1 MFLQMREIAA
11 LPPIIFM
18 FIFGLVL
25 RVVIHMV
32 FTVYSIKKGFRG
44 IMKQKLIN

>member
-1 MFLQMREIAA
+1 MREIAA

-44 IMKQKLIN
+44 IIKQKLIN